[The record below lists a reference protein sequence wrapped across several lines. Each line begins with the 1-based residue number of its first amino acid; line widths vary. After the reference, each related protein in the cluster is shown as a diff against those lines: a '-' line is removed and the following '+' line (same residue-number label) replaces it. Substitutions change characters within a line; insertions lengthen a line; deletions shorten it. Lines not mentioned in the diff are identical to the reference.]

1 MEDEYSY
8 DEEEAF
14 GDVVTKLSHTKTGI
28 KSQGKL
34 TPAKNQSIKNS
45 KTFAYLKNSLDS
57 GGDEILQIV

>member
-34 TPAKNQSIKNS
+34 TPAEN
-45 KTFAYLKNSLDS
+45 
-57 GGDEILQIV
+57 